1 MIKLCIALLLTS
13 MLLLSGCATKPVTK
27 TQIVHVPI
35 ATKCESTVRVTEIA
49 EYPTQN
55 LDKDMTLYEK
65 VISLMSENKL
75 LRGQNTELKAAL
87 SECTK

>member
-1 MIKLCIALLLTS
+1 MIKLCIVLLLTS
-13 MLLLSGCATKPVTK
+13 MLLLSGCGTNPVTK

-35 ATKCESTVRVTEIA
+35 TTKCEPTVKITEIF

-65 VISLMSENKL
+65 TIALMSENKL